1 MSDKQHKDLRTTI
14 TTLLP
19 DNTAGNI
26 SAADVR
32 DTLLD
37 IVDSII
43 PVMASGKKETPYFTG
58 PSGIHFRDNSVTTND
73 TIFNYIY
80 GSWNR
85 NKVSAIGFGTGQ
97 DTTLKDDGTLCFYT
111 ASSGLYTGGYG
122 LKKRMQLQ
130 SDGELDVYA
139 SGIGNISLNIQGLA
153 PVRGHKK
160 DPMLIVLEGSTNKI
174 AAVSGEALT
183 MGHWD
188 KTFGTFSPSLTV
200 HESGQVVVQ
209 REGSGTGLSFAPIVS
224 GVHYGWNELQLV
236 NTHFMNLDNNQ
247 NHSIGSRIL
256 FKGHK
261 NTWNHSAQPSG
272 QAQNMFALG
281 TDVHAAN
288 YSTVDKNNFFVQ
300 DVYTSGNPVRLFIDH
315 WGNTGIDT
323 VRPSGKLH
331 VHTRGTEMET
341 VGVNNPASGVV
352 LTMSSENA
360 NTLFDVKI
368 KENVGSSKATATFT
382 AADTSLLDKE
392 GWAIATLTFDA
403 SDFDSS
409 NNETIT
415 IIDHAGTSKTYT
427 IKNDYGATGA
437 TEFNAG
443 GSRGS
448 AAENL
453 AQIVAGSNGH
463 NGTIF
468 VKDSSGVKFSAGGY
482 DFSDGKVVFQQAAFS
497 AADETT
503 ISHSAGW
510 DALTST
516 NAPNNFSRTNE
527 IKLIDGY
534 AGTVTFYSNHE
545 IDYNASTAEY
555 IGTKLASTTS
565 RVAEAIWRAIEA
577 AKIAGTLNV
586 TTGTN
591 PGTTAS
597 SSFIITQARYGES
610 GNTSVTGALVTDSA
624 VTVSGFSGGAT
635 GNGDTLV
642 FSTREPT
649 NDRIFNIG
657 SRGHVGV
664 GTITPVDMMHIT
676 HSSTAP
682 SGLTIDNT
690 HGRTYSISS
699 THASSAIGSGQL
711 VIQDRYANNTPTR
724 IAVGPSGNVGV
735 GTNTMPIPG
744 TATKALVF
752 GDNAAHAKAHDG
764 TSGNDTAGIYAKD
777 TGGVV
782 KLYAFDDGNNQ
793 TTISP
798 HVFKYFESP
807 DPMAWSFYSRNED
820 VGEEINVDM
829 FGAIKAIEEITGKQ
843 FIHKRKLNGD

>member
-1 MSDKQHKDLRTTI
+1 MSDKQHQDLRTTI

-37 IVDSII
+37 IIDSII
-43 PVMASGKKETPYFTG
+43 PIMASGKKEVPYFTG
-58 PSGIHFRDNSVTTND
+58 PSGIHFRDNGVTTND
-73 TIFNYIY
+73 TVFNYIY
-80 GSWNR
+80 GSWDR

-111 ASSGLYTGGYG
+111 ASSGVYSGGYG

-139 SGIGNISLNIQGLA
+139 SGIGNASLNIQGLA

-188 KTFGTFSPSLTV
+188 KAFGTFSPSLTV
-200 HESGQVVVQ
+200 HESGQVVIQ

-236 NTHFMNLDNNQ
+236 NTHFMNLDNNH

-261 NTWNHSAQPSG
+261 NTWTHSSHPSG
-272 QAQNMFALG
+272 QAQGMFAIG

-300 DVYTSGNPVRLFIDH
+300 DVYTSGSPVRLFIDH

-323 VRPSGKLH
+323 VKPSGKMH
-331 VHTRGTEMET
+331 IHTRGTELET
-341 VGVNNPASGVV
+341 VGINNPASGVV

-360 NTLFDVKI
+360 NTLFDVRI
-368 KENVGSSKATATFT
+368 KENIDSVRATATFT
-382 AADTSLLDKE
+382 VADTSLLDKE

-409 NNETIT
+409 NDETIT

-443 GSRGS
+443 GSRGA

-468 VKDSSGVKFSAGGY
+468 AKDSSGVKFSAGGY

-527 IKLIDGY
+527 IKLIDGHG
-534 AGTVTFYSNHE
+534 GTVSFYSNHE
-545 IDYNASTAEY
+545 IDYNASTATY
-555 IGTKLASTTS
+555 IGTKLASSTS
-565 RVAEAIWRAIEA
+565 RIAEAFWRAIEA
-577 AKIAGTLNV
+577 ARIAGTLNV

-591 PGTTAS
+591 PGDTGS
-597 SSFIITQARYGES
+597 SSFIITQVRYGES
-610 GNTSVTGALVTDSA
+610 GNTGVTGTLVTDSV
-624 VTVSGFSGGAT
+624 VTVSGFSGGST

-642 FSTREPT
+642 FSTRAPIH
-649 NDRIFNIG
+649 DRVFNIG
-657 SRGHVGV
+657 SRGHIGM
-664 GTITPVDMMHIT
+664 GTVAPVDMLHLT
-676 HSSTAP
+676 HSSMAP
-682 SGLTIDNT
+682 SGITIDNT
-690 HGRTYSISS
+690 HGRTYSIFS
-699 THASSAIGSGQL
+699 THASSTVGSGHL
-711 VIQDRYANNTPTR
+711 VIQDRYANNSPTR
-724 IAVGPSGNVGV
+724 IAIGPSGNVGV
-735 GTNTMPIPG
+735 GTNIMPIPG

-764 TSGNDTAGIYAKD
+764 MAGNDTAGIYAKN
-777 TGGVV
+777 TGGIV

-793 TTISP
+793 TTLSP

-829 FGAIKAIEEITGKQ
+829 FGAIQALEEITGKK

>member
-1 MSDKQHKDLRTTI
+1 MSNKQYKDLRTTI
-14 TTLLP
+14 NTLLP

-43 PVMASGKKETPYFTG
+43 PIIGSGKKETPYFNG
-58 PSGIHFRDNSVTTND
+58 PSGIHFRDNDVTTND
-73 TIFNYIY
+73 TVYNYIY
-80 GSWNR
+80 GTWDR
-85 NKVSAIGFGTGQ
+85 NKVSGIGFGTGQ

-111 ASSGLYTGGYG
+111 AASGSYVGGYG
-122 LKKRMQLQ
+122 LQKRMQIQ
-130 SDGELDVYA
+130 PDGEIDVYA
-139 SGIGNISLNIQGLA
+139 SGIGNVSLNIQGLA

-160 DPMLIVLEGSTNKI
+160 DPMLIMLEGSTNKI

-188 KTFGTFSPSLTV
+188 KSFGTFSPSLTV
-200 HESGQVVVQ
+200 HESGQIVIQ
-209 REGSGTGLSFAPIVS
+209 REGAGVGLSFAPIIS

-261 NTWNHSAQPSG
+261 NTWNHSYHPSG
-272 QAQNMFALG
+272 QAEGMFALG

-288 YSTVDKNNFFVQ
+288 YNTVDKNNFFIQ
-300 DVYTSGNPVRLFIDH
+300 DVYTSGSPVRLFIDH

-323 VRPSGKLH
+323 VKPSGKMH
-331 VHTRGTEMET
+331 IHTRGTELET
-341 VGVNNPASGVV
+341 VGINNPASGVV

-360 NTLFDVKI
+360 NTLFDVSI
-368 KENVGSSKATATFT
+368 KENIGSVRATATFT
-382 AADTSLLDKE
+382 VADTSLLNKE
-392 GWAIATLTFDA
+392 GWATATLTFDA

-527 IKLIDGY
+527 IKLIDGHG
-534 AGTVTFYSNHE
+534 GTVTFFSNHE
-545 IDYNASTAEY
+545 VDYNASTATY
-555 IGTKLASTTS
+555 IGTKLASSTS

-577 AKIAGTLNV
+577 ARIAGTLNV
-586 TTGTN
+586 TTGIN
-591 PGTTAS
+591 PGTTGS
-597 SSFIITQARYGES
+597 SSFLITQVRYGEA
-610 GNTSVTGALVTDSA
+610 GNTGVTGALVTDS
-624 VTVSGFSGGAT
+624 VITVSGFSGGIT

-649 NDRIFNIG
+649 HDRVFNIG
-657 SRGHVGV
+657 SRGHIGL
-664 GTITPVDMMHIT
+664 GTVTPVDMFHIR

-682 SGLTIDNT
+682 SGLTIDNE

-699 THASSAIGSGQL
+699 THASSTVGSGQL
-711 VIQDRYANNTPTR
+711 IIQDRYGNNSPTR
-724 IAVGPSGNVGV
+724 IAVGPSGNIGI
-735 GTNTMPIPG
+735 GTNTMPVPG

-752 GDNAAHAKAHDG
+752 GDNAAHAKAFDG
-764 TSGNDTAGIYAKD
+764 SSGNNTAGIYAKD
-777 TGGVV
+777 TGGCV
-782 KLYAFDDGNNQ
+782 KLYAFDEGNNQ
-793 TTISP
+793 TTLSP

-807 DPMAWSFYSRNED
+807 DPMAWSFYSRNDD

-829 FGAIKAIEEITGKQ
+829 FGAIRAIEKITGKK

>member
-73 TIFNYIY
+73 TVFNYIY

-188 KTFGTFSPSLTV
+188 KTLGTFSPSLTV
-200 HESGQVVVQ
+200 HESGQVVIQ

-261 NTWNHSAQPSG
+261 NTWNHSAHPSG
-272 QAQNMFALG
+272 QAQDMFALG

-331 VHTRGTEMET
+331 VHARGTEMET

-368 KENVGSSKATATFT
+368 KENIGSSKATATFT

-403 SDFDSS
+403 SDFDSA

-415 IIDHAGTSKTYT
+415 LIDHAGTSKTYT

-443 GSRGS
+443 ANRGV

-453 AQIVAGSNGH
+453 AQVVAGSNGH

-516 NAPNNFSRTNE
+516 NAPDNFSRTNE

-577 AKIAGTLNV
+577 ARIAGTLNV

-610 GNTSVTGALVTDSA
+610 GNTGVTGTLVTDSA
-624 VTVSGFSGGAT
+624 VTVSGFSGGTT

-664 GTITPVDMMHIT
+664 GTVTPVDMMHIT

-699 THASSAIGSGQL
+699 THASSAVGSGQL

-724 IAVGPSGNVGV
+724 TRHMQKLTTEVLA
-735 GTNTMPIPG
+735 MIPQVS
-744 TATKALVF
+744 TPKTPEVL
-752 GDNAAHAKAHDG
+752 
-764 TSGNDTAGIYAKD
+764 
-777 TGGVV
+777 
-782 KLYAFDDGNNQ
+782 
-793 TTISP
+793 
-798 HVFKYFESP
+798 
-807 DPMAWSFYSRNED
+807 
-820 VGEEINVDM
+820 
-829 FGAIKAIEEITGKQ
+829 
-843 FIHKRKLNGD
+843 